1 MLLYTSR
8 FQRTLQRALRAAVAM
23 HRADILCQLLAAH
36 GERACANALSRFPG
50 RVLADALSL
59 LPGEERIRVRVRL
72 SWPARRRLR
81 HPGPCLAATPSWS
94 GRWRRTPGWWPDSAA
109 ALRRAIA
116 THLPHHVRPLSPD
129 ISPGLAMTRSIRPR
143 SPR

>member
-8 FQRTLQRALRAAVAM
+8 FQRALHRALRAAVAM

-36 GERACANALSRFPG
+36 GVRACAKALSRFPG

-59 LPGEERIRVRVRL
+59 LPGDERIR
-72 SWPARRRLR
+72 
-81 HPGPCLAATPSWS
+81 PGPGGGAGLVGAPGGWS
-94 GRWRRTPGWWPDSAA
+94 HSAA

-116 THLPHHVRPLSPD
+116 THLPHDVLPLSPD
-129 ISPGLAMTRSIRPR
+129 ICAGLAMIRSIRPR
-143 SPR
+143 WPR

>member
-8 FQRTLQRALRAAVAM
+8 FQRALHRALRAAVAM

-36 GERACANALSRFPG
+36 GVRAFAKALSRFPG

-59 LPGEERIRVRVRL
+59 LPSEDRMRVLLRL
-72 SWPARRRLR
+72 SRPARRRLR
-81 HPGPCLAATPSWS
+81 QPVPAVAML
-94 GRWRRTPGWWPDSAA
+94 PGWRQRTRGWWSASAA
-109 ALRRAIA
+109 ALRRAFA
-116 THLPHHVRPLSPD
+116 THLQHHVRSMSPD
-129 ISPGLAMTRSIRPR
+129 ISPGIAMTHPIRHR

>member
-8 FQRTLQRALRAAVAM
+8 FQRALHRALRAAVAM

-36 GERACANALSRFPG
+36 GVRAFGKALSGFPA

-59 LPGEERIRVRVRL
+59 LPGEDRIRVLVRL
-72 SWPARRRLR
+72 SRSARRRLR
-81 HPGPCLAATPSWS
+81 QPGPAMAAV
-94 GRWRRTPGWWPDSAA
+94 PGWRQRALGWWSDSAA

-116 THLPHHVRPLSPD
+116 THLPHHARSLSPD
-129 ISPGLAMTRSIRPR
+129 ISAGIAMTHPLRHR

>member
-8 FQRTLQRALRAAVAM
+8 FQRALHRALRAAVAM

-36 GERACANALSRFPG
+36 GVRACARALSGFPP

-59 LPGEERIRVRVRL
+59 LPGEDRLRVLLRL
-72 SWPARRRLR
+72 SRPARRRLR
-81 HPGPCLAATPSWS
+81 QPGPAMAAAPGW
-94 GRWRRTPGWWPDSAA
+94 WRRTLGGCSDAAA

-116 THLPHHVRPLSPD
+116 THLQHHARPLSPD
-129 ISPGLAMTRSIRPR
+129 ISPGLAMTRPIRSRLPR
-143 SPR
+143 